1 MKRRLFI
8 TALGAMTQ
16 GLIGCGGWHLRGSQV
31 KALGIERVRLSAAG
45 APMVEARLRELL
57 GFGDVAIVSGTTP
70 ADVTIAISDEAFATR
85 VLSID
90 PQTGKVREVEIG
102 MQLSYELL
110 DAGGQVAV
118 PRQTQQWVREY
129 VYDESSVLGTT
140 EQEGLLR
147 RNLVEDAAALILLR
161 LQTLQPQNRKPD
173 LPETP
178 PAG

>member
-1 MKRRLFI
+1 MKRRTFLNTTI
-8 TALGAMTQ
+8 GAGLTLGLAA
-16 GLIGCGGWHLRGSQV
+16 CGGWHLRGSQV
-31 KALGIERVRLSAAG
+31 KALGIERVRLRASG

-57 GFGDVAIVSGTTP
+57 GFGEVAIVDGAAQ
-70 ADVTIAISDEAFATR
+70 ADATIVIGDEAFATR

-102 MQLSYELL
+102 MQLAYELL
-110 DAGGQVAV
+110 DAAGQVAV

-161 LQTLQPQNRKPD
+161 MQTLRPASGK
-173 LPETP
+173 P
-178 PAG
+178 PAA

>member
-1 MKRRLFI
+1 MNRRSFLTVTI
-8 TALGAMTQ
+8 SAGLTLGLAA
-16 GLIGCGGWHLRGSQV
+16 CGGWHLRGSQV
-31 KALGIERVRLSAAG
+31 KALGIERVRLSATG

-57 GFGDVAIVSGTTP
+57 GFGEVAIVDDAKS
-70 ADVTIAISDEAFATR
+70 ADVTIVIGDEAFATR

-102 MQLSYELL
+102 MQLSYELR
-110 DAGGQVAV
+110 DGAGQVAV

-129 VYDESSVLGTT
+129 VYDESSVLGTS

-161 LQTLQPQNRKPD
+161 MQTLRPVTR
-173 LPETP
+173 E
-178 PAG
+178 PAA